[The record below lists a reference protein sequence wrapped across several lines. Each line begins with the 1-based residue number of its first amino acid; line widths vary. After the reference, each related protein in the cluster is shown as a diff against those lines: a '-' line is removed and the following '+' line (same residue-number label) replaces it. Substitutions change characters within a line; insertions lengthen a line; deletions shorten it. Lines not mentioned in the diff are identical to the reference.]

1 MPEHVSAQVSL
12 LKWLTDTGQPHDG
25 LCCQRAGA
33 ALRRD
38 RRQGFCTPPLYD
50 AKPGC
55 GSASGLSIISGIY
68 FRHIFQPLF
77 QVFISGNYPSPYFRQ
92 LSQPLFQAVIPALI
106 SGSYL
111 SPYFR
116 SEVLS
121 SRSQSTLPEIPGI
134 LPLDENCHISYCLGI
149 GIVLILLQILLE

>member
-68 FRHIFQPLF
+68 FRHLF
-77 QVFISGNYPSPYFRQ
+77 QAFISAFISGIFSGDYPSPYFRQ
-92 LSQPLFQAVIPALI
+92 LPQPLFQ
-106 SGSYL
+106 
-111 SPYFR
+111 
-116 SEVLS
+116 E
-121 SRSQSTLPEIPGI
+121 
-134 LPLDENCHISYCLGI
+134 
-149 GIVLILLQILLE
+149 

>member
-25 LCCQRAGA
+25 RCCHRAGA
-33 ALRRD
+33 ALRRG

-68 FRHIFQPLF
+68 FRHLFQPLF
-77 QVFISGNYPSPYFRQ
+77 QAFISGIYFSPYFRY
-92 LSQPLFQAVIPALI
+92 LFQAIIPALI
-106 SGSYL
+106 SGSYP

-116 SEVLS
+116 SAVLS

>member
-25 LCCQRAGA
+25 RCCHRAGA
-33 ALRRD
+33 ALRRG

-68 FRHIFQPLF
+68 FRHLFQPLF
-77 QVFISGNYPSPYFRQ
+77 QVF
-92 LSQPLFQAVIPALI
+92 FQAIIPALI

>member
-25 LCCQRAGA
+25 RCCHRAGA
-33 ALRRD
+33 ALRRG

-55 GSASGLSIISGIY
+55 GSASGLCIISGIY
-68 FRHIFQPLF
+68 FRHLFQPLF
-77 QVFISGNYPSPYFRQ
+77 QVF
-92 LSQPLFQAVIPALI
+92 FQAIISAII

-116 SEVLS
+116 SEVFS

-149 GIVLILLQILLE
+149 GIVLILLQILLA

>member
-25 LCCQRAGA
+25 RCCQRAGA

-68 FRHIFQPLF
+68 FRHLFQPLF
-77 QVFISGNYPSPYFRQ
+77 QVF
-92 LSQPLFQAVIPALI
+92 FQAIIPALI

>member
-68 FRHIFQPLF
+68 FSL
-77 QVFISGNYPSPYFRQ
+77 YFRYFFRR
-92 LSQPLFQAVIPALI
+92 LSQPLFQAVTSALI
-106 SGSYL
+106 SGVRY
-111 SPYFR
+111 
-116 SEVLS
+116 
-121 SRSQSTLPEIPGI
+121 
-134 LPLDENCHISYCLGI
+134 
-149 GIVLILLQILLE
+149 

>member
-1 MPEHVSAQVSL
+1 MPEHVSAQVYL

-25 LCCQRAGA
+25 RCCHRAGA
-33 ALRRD
+33 ALRRG

-68 FRHIFQPLF
+68 FRHLFQPLF
-77 QVFISGNYPSPYFRQ
+77 QVF
-92 LSQPLFQAVIPALI
+92 FQAIISALI

>member
-25 LCCQRAGA
+25 RCCHRAGA
-33 ALRRD
+33 ALRRG

-68 FRHIFQPLF
+68 FRHLFQPLF
-77 QVFISGNYPSPYFRQ
+77 QVF
-92 LSQPLFQAVIPALI
+92 FQAIIPALI

-149 GIVLILLQILLE
+149 GIVLILLQILLA

>member
-25 LCCQRAGA
+25 RCCHRTGA
-33 ALRRD
+33 ALRRG

-68 FRHIFQPLF
+68 FRHLFQPLF
-77 QVFISGNYPSPYFRQ
+77 QVFFQAIISALISGSYLSPYFRQ
-92 LSQPLFQAVIPALI
+92 LSQPLFQAVTSALI
-106 SGSYL
+106 SGVRYSAAGRSLHYRRFPEYFLLMRTATYHTAWGSAL
-111 SPYFR
+111 S
-116 SEVLS
+116 
-121 SRSQSTLPEIPGI
+121 
-134 LPLDENCHISYCLGI
+134 
-149 GIVLILLQILLE
+149 